1 MQLGFITGCRMNNKI
16 AVLVPCYN
24 ESSTIAQVI
33 QDFRQVLPE
42 AEIYVYDNNST
53 DGTAEIARDAG
64 AIVKHEYR
72 QGKGNVVR
80 SMFRNIEADCYIM
93 VDGDNTYP
101 AENAPE
107 MCRLVLEE
115 GIDMVIGDRL
125 SSTYFTENKRPFH
138 NSGNKFVCYC
148 INKIFKSDIRDVM
161 TGYRAFSRSFV
172 KHFPVM
178 RDGFELETEMTI
190 HALDKKFSLR
200 SIPIK
205 YQDRPAGSVSKL
217 NTYKDGLKVIRTI
230 ICLFRDYKPV
240 LFFNLCALLLL
251 MAAFLLALP
260 ICIDYLHT
268 GLVDRFPTLFVA
280 LAMTIIACLLWVC
293 GIILNVVTSKH
304 RQLFEILL
312 NKK

>member
-1 MQLGFITGCRMNNKI
+1 MAKT

-24 ESSTIAQVI
+24 ESATIAQVI
-33 QDFRQVLPE
+33 LDFRKALPE
-42 AEIYVYDNNST
+42 ADIYVYDNNST
-53 DGTAEIARDAG
+53 DDTAGIARRAG
-64 AIVKHEYR
+64 AIVCHEYR

-101 AENAPE
+101 ADQAPQ

-115 GIDMVIGDRL
+115 GVDMVIGDRL
-125 SSTYFTENKRPFH
+125 SATYFSENKRAFH
-138 NSGNKFVCYC
+138 NLGNRFVRYS
-148 INKIFKSDIRDVM
+148 INRIFKSDIRDVM

-190 HALDKKFSLR
+190 HALDKKFSIR
-200 SIPIK
+200 TVPIQ

-217 NTYKDGLKVIRTI
+217 NTYKDGFKVIRTI
-230 ICLFRDYKPV
+230 LCLFRDYKPS
-240 LFFNLCALLLL
+240 LFFNLWAALLLL
-251 MAAFLLALP
+251 IAVVLAVP
-260 ICIDYLHT
+260 VGIDYLHT
-268 GLVDRFPTLFVA
+268 GLVARFPTLFVS
-280 LAMTIIACLLWVC
+280 LAMTIIACLLWIC
-293 GIILNVVTSKH
+293 GIILNVVVTKH

-312 NKK
+312 NQR

>member
-1 MQLGFITGCRMNNKI
+1 MEGKI
-16 AVLVPCYN
+16 AVLIPCYN
-24 ESSTIAQVI
+24 ESATIAQVI
-33 QDFRQVLPE
+33 HDFRQVLPE

-53 DGTAEIARDAG
+53 DKTAEIARQAG
-64 AIVKHEYR
+64 AIVQHEYR

-107 MCRLVLEE
+107 MCRLVMEE
-115 GIDMVIGDRL
+115 GVDMVIGDRL
-125 SSTYFTENKRPFH
+125 SSTYFTENKRAFH

-148 INKIFKSDIRDVM
+148 INKIFKSNIRDVM
-161 TGYRAFSRSFV
+161 TGFRAFSRLFV
-172 KHFPVM
+172 KNFPVM

-190 HALDKKFSLR
+190 HALDKKFLIHN
-200 SIPIK
+200 IPVK

-217 NTYKDGLKVIRTI
+217 NTYKDGFKVIRTI
-230 ICLFRDYKPV
+230 FCLFRDYKPM
-240 LFFNLCALLLL
+240 LFFNLCAVSLLLI
-251 MAAFLLALP
+251 AFVLALP

-268 GLVDRFPTLFVA
+268 GLVARFPTLFVS
-280 LAMTIIACLLWVC
+280 LAMAIVACLLWVC
-293 GIILNVVTSKH
+293 GIILNVVASKY

-312 NKK
+312 NKNIIKHESNIE